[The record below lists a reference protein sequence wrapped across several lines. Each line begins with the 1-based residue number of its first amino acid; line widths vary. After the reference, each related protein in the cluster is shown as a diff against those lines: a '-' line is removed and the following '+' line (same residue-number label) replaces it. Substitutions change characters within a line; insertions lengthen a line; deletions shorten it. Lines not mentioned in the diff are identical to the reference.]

1 MRDKGMKILSIR
13 TEKRKIGD
21 IGERAAA
28 KYLKKKG
35 FRTVERNY
43 VAFNHEIDIIAESR
57 ELIIFV
63 EVKTV
68 TVGKEDARKPRPA
81 SAVNAEKQRSIIS
94 AAKCYLASVGF
105 KKPCRM
111 DVVEVYLKEGSRRVE
126 RIEHLEYAFNANTAL
141 SDSRKNRF
149 KG

>member
-1 MRDKGMKILSIR
+1 MKSNGMKILSIG
-13 TEKRKIGD
+13 TERRRIGN

-28 KYLKKKG
+28 RYLRKKG

-43 VAFNHEIDIIAESR
+43 VAFDHEIDIIAESR

-68 TVGKEDARKPRPA
+68 TVGKEDPRKPRPA

-94 AAKCYLASVGF
+94 AAKCYLASVAI
-105 KKPCRM
+105 KSPA
-111 DVVEVYLKEGSRRVE
+111 EW
-126 RIEHLEYAFNANTAL
+126 TW
-141 SDSRKNRF
+141 
-149 KG
+149 